1 MEIIVLLALLL
12 ILKNKKVG
20 SFKKQL
26 SAVKSKAV
34 KEYGADKAKWIMSQI
49 LHETGAKQSP
59 LAKLNNLSGITFNH
73 QRLALDS
80 GIALPENK
88 AFTYAKY
95 KTVSDWFMDYSRIVD
110 KSLRSAKSL
119 YEYAENLKKQGYY
132 TADLEDYRKA
142 LIWFNNNL
150 NKYV

>member
-1 MEIIVLLALLL
+1 MEIVALLALLL

-20 SFKKQL
+20 TFRKQL
-26 SAVKSKAV
+26 SAVKAKAV
-34 KEYGADKAKWIMSQI
+34 KEYGADKAKWILAQI

-88 AFTYAKY
+88 LYTYAKY
-95 KTVSDWFMDYSRIVD
+95 KSVGDWFLDYSRIVD
-110 KSLRSAKSL
+110 KSLRNAKSL
-119 YEYAENLKKQGYY
+119 YEYAEKLKAQGYY
-132 TADLEDYRKA
+132 TAPLEDYRKA
-142 LIWFNNNL
+142 LIYFNDNQK
-150 NKYV
+150 KYV